1 MSFQRVSVSTVSIAG
16 GECNLD
22 SASIMK
28 DDRRRVTDTD
38 IDTDNRDTQSREIMV
53 GFQNSPELIISTSLT
68 KKMLLS

>member
-1 MSFQRVSVSTVSIAG
+1 
-16 GECNLD
+16 
-22 SASIMK
+22 MK

-68 KKMLLS
+68 KKCC